1 MKDSSLREIDIY
13 KIKWAL
19 RGEGFIVE
27 VRLCDNDIPLLKVRG
42 RKKTLIDKKDGN
54 SLK

>member
-1 MKDSSLREIDIY
+1 MKDSSLRETDIY

-19 RGEGFIVE
+19 RGEGFTVE
-27 VRLCDNDIPLLKVRG
+27 VRLFDDDIPLLKVYG
-42 RKKTLIDKKDGN
+42 RKKTLTDKKDGK